1 MNRQHSFLY
10 YLNLVFIKLYK
21 RTLNLISNEKYVN
34 LFNNNNNNN
43 ANLHT

>member
-1 MNRQHSFLY
+1 MNRQHSFFIF

-34 LFNNNNNNN
+34 LFNNNNN